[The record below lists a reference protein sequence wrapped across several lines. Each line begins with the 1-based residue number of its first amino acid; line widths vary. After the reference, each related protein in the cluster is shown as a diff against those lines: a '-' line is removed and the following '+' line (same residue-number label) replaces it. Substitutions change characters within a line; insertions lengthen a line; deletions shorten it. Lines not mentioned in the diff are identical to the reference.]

1 MSQYYDL
8 ASMAE
13 ASYVLFS
20 KLDNFK
26 DTAIEGALKTKNIN
40 GEFSATQAAD
50 FVSKWSVKAHT
61 PNTDNGYS
69 STVFKSK
76 TGSEYVLAFRG
87 TEGLFSDDLAIT
99 DLGDIVGDG
108 LAIKQIVD
116 MHNDIHRMRAAAGA
130 TYSMAALE
138 LNVLET
144 DRLSIAARNPVLYK
158 QVKAELLARTDLIF
172 DGMAVYNVVLSD
184 VTATE
189 DGALKDAASI
199 TVTGHSLGGHLA
211 SAASRLFPGLVQDAL
226 TINGAGFSP
235 ATEGFKH
242 ANVRNLFALLGGA
255 SQFDA
260 SKIQNLY
267 GERGFE
273 VVTQDSPYG
282 FLAQPG
288 KHEGIIIEALFGH
301 ALGHGKGQMTDAL
314 AVYDLFITAD
324 SRLQTASAETVMAA
338 LNPIFEGA
346 SNNTDATFETLLNAL
361 GKLFVKNYA
370 PIVGTNALREDLY
383 AGVTQ
388 IIEKL
393 ISGSLQV
400 ESLVGKTSGELAT
413 QAQTDIAARYALVH
427 LNPFI
432 ITGNDA
438 LYAQHNTNGELDLVN
453 PSTGQGLSEQY
464 LKARAKFLA
473 LKNELAVADRPWQ
486 ATIPSDMHGYYED
499 RGSQFAINNTYNATR
514 VPAVEYIF
522 GSDGPDVIESFRDP
536 RVPHISF
543 NDHLFGGAGNDI
555 IRGHAGDDYL
565 EGGPGQDSMDG
576 GKDNDTFYIQ
586 GTDTD
591 YDIFRG
597 GPGTDT
603 ILGSNGDD
611 TIRVH
616 KFTGEDTV
624 EVIDGGEGF
633 DVIAGTDGADII
645 DLTGTSLISIE
656 RIEGGKGNDTI
667 LGSMGN
673 DTIHGG
679 EDDDVITGNKG
690 DDLLVGGS
698 GRDVY
703 VYAEGDG
710 HDTIIDSGDNLIQL
724 RLADGSIVPVG
735 DFLQQDAST
744 WESVDGLMR
753 LVHNTTW
760 KILMPGGGSIDLGAG
775 FTEGD
780 YGIRLITPSSMS
792 LTLTGTANR
801 DEMGLITPGSNP
813 ADWELVFR
821 SGSLVLHQQQL
832 PFTAPRMHITGG
844 ASGDF
849 LFGFQ
854 SRDEIYGGDGY
865 LQIHTRFSMD
875 KLHQFGV
882 TVTPPASTL
891 RSVCVL
897 VINSALTS
905 VFWSKI
911 SWPNFPVWICVSV
924 S

>member
-1 MSQYYDL
+1 MNNSKYYNYAWFSNLAYVNWSESNTANRRKMVEAASQAQKVPEKLGEKIFLENKENFSVLSYHPNDESGFKASLYGNGKEKILAICGTEPYVPDLTQADIADIGIFGLAIHQAVGLFNYVMRLRAAPGESNVLQLRFMEVNDLLGVPVPPGVNYLVRSDPTDGVSDYYWF
-8 ASMAE
+8 E
-13 ASYVLFS
+13 ASY
-20 KLDNFK
+20 
-26 DTAIEGALKTKNIN
+26 
-40 GEFSATQAAD
+40 
-50 FVSKWSVKAHT
+50 
-61 PNTDNGYS
+61 
-69 STVFKSK
+69 
-76 TGSEYVLAFRG
+76 TG
-87 TEGLFSDDLAIT
+87 
-99 DLGDIVGDG
+99 
-108 LAIKQIVD
+108 
-116 MHNDIHRMRAAAGA
+116 
-130 TYSMAALE
+130 
-138 LNVLET
+138 
-144 DRLSIAARNPVLYK
+144 
-158 QVKAELLARTDLIF
+158 KAEADTNP
-172 DGMAVYNVVLSD
+172 AAQLS
-184 VTATE
+184 
-189 DGALKDAASI
+189 ASD
-199 TVTGHSLGGHLA
+199 TLTLTGHSLGGHLA
-211 SAASRLFPGLVQDAL
+211 NFALRLFPNLFDQSVTFNAAGFDPVTAGPAAL
-226 TINGAGFSP
+226 RWTDEFVDLFADFLPSPPASSFAAVADRLYVLESESSGPGNDLSFVASNACGFSP
-235 ATEGFKH
+235 KDEIFITTEKNSH
-242 ANVRNLFALLGGA
+242 
-255 SQFDA
+255 SMDQF
-260 SKIQNLY
+260 
-267 GERGFE
+267 
-273 VVTQDSPYG
+273 
-282 FLAQPG
+282 
-288 KHEGIIIEALFGH
+288 
-301 ALGHGKGQMTDAL
+301 MDAL
-314 AVYDLFITAD
+314 AVQALLTKMNP
-324 SRLQTASAETVMAA
+324 SWSHVQTGELICAASST
-338 LNPIFEGA
+338 EGA
-346 SNNTDATFETLLNAL
+346 SEEGIVNALSTLFLSGDDALPLEKSEASSDRFSPAPFDARDALHSRLIKLENVIDGFGNIQIDFFKSTSPSVLNA
-361 GKLFVKNYA
+361 A
-370 PIVGTNALREDLY
+370 ALRQDN
-383 AGVTQ
+383 
-388 IIEKL
+388 
-393 ISGSLQV
+393 
-400 ESLVGKTSGELAT
+400 VGL
-413 QAQTDIAARYALVH
+413 AARYALVH

-801 DEMGLITPGSNP
+801 DEMGISTPGSNP
-813 ADWELVFR
+813 VGWELYFA
-821 SGSLVLHQQQL
+821 SFPPNASSTSNFLYMQQL

-854 SRDEIYGGDGY
+854 SRDEIFSFDP
-865 LQIHTRFSMD
+865 RFPG
-875 KLHQFGV
+875 Q
-882 TVTPPASTL
+882 
-891 RSVCVL
+891 
-897 VINSALTS
+897 SAR
-905 VFWSKI
+905 
-911 SWPNFPVWICVSV
+911 
-924 S
+924 